1 MKLLLSH
8 KNELF
13 KIIEECEFQT
23 PGQFILTE
31 SSDDDNRGV
40 TINLKNSDYTFSILN
55 NNNDYHSPFIANY
68 VPGLGTYREISG
80 GTSWD
85 GIIHQFYEWLENVS
99 RELKEPNYWE
109 RLKLEIS
116 SINFSTNLNN
126 SKFSIKEYNEL
137 KHNVETLSHKLS
149 SIPLLAQQQIEIRSE
164 LDRLILLAT
173 DLGKFDWFSLFIG
186 TIISIIIQLNVTKD
200 NAELLWSL
208 IKYTFNIY
216 ALK

>member
-13 KIIEECEFQT
+13 KIIEECEFLT
-23 PGQFILTE
+23 AAQFILTE
-31 SSDDDNRGV
+31 SSNDNNGGV

-55 NNNDYHSPFIANY
+55 NSDYHSPFIANY
-68 VPGLGTYREISG
+68 VPGLDTYSEISG
-80 GTSWD
+80 GTNWD
-85 GIIHQFYEWLENVS
+85 GIIHQFCEWLENLS

-116 SINFSTNLNN
+116 SINFSTNFNN
-126 SKFSIKEYNEL
+126 SKFSIREYNEL
-137 KHNVETLSHKLS
+137 KHNVETLSHNLS
-149 SIPLLAQQQIEIRSE
+149 SIPLLAQQQIEIRNE

-186 TIISIIIQLNVTKD
+186 TIISIVIQLNVTKD

-208 IKYTFNIY
+208 IKSTFNIY